1 MTIEELNQQDSREE
15 YENADFSD
23 FRLTEE
29 NASDALADIRHG
41 RGIHHDAGNDFSRF
55 DDDDEIDLSD
65 YVPAWA

>member
-1 MTIEELNQQDSREE
+1 MNIEELTQQDSREE

-41 RGIHHDAGNDFSRF
+41 RGIHHDAGSDFASF
-55 DDDDEIDLSD
+55 DDDEIDLSE